1 MVAKMVITFLIY
13 RGNRMNRIKVTEEE
27 KNKIYAALK
36 LIEALYKNGKI
47 PKHVFK
53 NILEEKKNI
62 IDLKDFQC
70 YN

>member
-1 MVAKMVITFLIY
+1 
-13 RGNRMNRIKVTEEE
+13 MNRIKVTEEEE